1 MTTTLAPFARHGR
14 HARAWWNPNQ
24 RTVDDIL
31 ADYPDILDRHFA
43 TVPRDTDPLPART
56 SEG

>member
-43 TVPRDTDPLPART
+43 TVPRDHQEPNHVP
-56 SEG
+56 